1 MVVARRAEP
10 NSHRIR
16 PWIQPLHAEGAVDG
30 CLYAHGGSAA
40 TTAVETGPAMS
51 WSEQVWK
58 GHCPDNLV
66 AMLPDAL
73 HDNVAPLDA
82 DFSHILARFHQ
93 RCMAM
98 SFSDR
103 LLDGLDHL
111 GGHTSELQDSLLS
124 QQLQPL
130 DA

>member
-1 MVVARRAEP
+1 
-10 NSHRIR
+10 
-16 PWIQPLHAEGAVDG
+16 
-30 CLYAHGGSAA
+30 
-40 TTAVETGPAMS
+40 MS

-73 HDNVAPLDA
+73 HDNVASLDA
-82 DFSHILARFHQ
+82 NFAHILERFLQ

-130 DA
+130 DAREEGKLRHSKWQLFIMQAKLIKNNYIRN